1 MNVMYYLLAD
11 GKLESEPS
19 SPQKLTIED
28 NIGESI
34 HIHLR
39 NIRLEMT
46 VEDFV
51 KFAEKIGDGAEVL
64 QNGNS

>member
-1 MNVMYYLLAD
+1 MNVLLKMLAEE
-11 GKLESEPS
+11 KMEPEPTS
-19 SPQKLTIED
+19 IDLKIED

-51 KFAEKIGDGAEVL
+51 CFSENIKFAKEGLE
-64 QNGNS
+64 NGNC